1 MKNDVKLSVIIP
13 MYNVQNYVKECL
25 DSLVNQTF
33 KDMEIIVVD
42 DGSTDDSVKIVSE
55 YEKKYP

>member
-33 KDMEIIVVD
+33 KAMEIIVVD
-42 DGSTDDSVKIVSE
+42 DG
-55 YEKKYP
+55 